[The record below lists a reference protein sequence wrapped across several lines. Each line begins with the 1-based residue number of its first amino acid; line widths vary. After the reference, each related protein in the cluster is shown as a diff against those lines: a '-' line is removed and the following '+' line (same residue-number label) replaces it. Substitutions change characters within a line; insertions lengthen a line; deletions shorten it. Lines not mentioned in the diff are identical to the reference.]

1 MANGALKV
9 GTITTSTGSGTITI
23 GQSGETITIPSGVT
37 QTNIGGVMTPAFE
50 ANMSAD
56 QTVSDD
62 TVTKVQ
68 FDTERFDT
76 DSCYDNST
84 NYRFTPTTAGK
95 YYVYSTIRS
104 DSTSNSTV
112 AQVDIIIYKNGSAYS
127 SAGSNFSTN
136 YIAEHAPTITNVIDF
151 NGSSDYV
158 EIFVRNNAT
167 GGTLKVQADT
177 FTSSATFGA
186 YKLIGV

>member
-1 MANGALKV
+1 MASIIKANKLQDFAGNELLTSDGSGNFTLQDK
-9 GTITTSTGSGTITI
+9 ITTNNSGLLK
-23 GQSGETITIPSGVT
+23 
-37 QTNIGGVMTPAFE
+37 NTPAFE

-62 TVTKVQ
+62 TLTKVQ

-112 AQVDIIIYKNGSAYS
+112 AQVDVIIYKNGSAYS

-136 YIAEHAPTITNVIDF
+136 YIAEHAPTVTNVIDF

-186 YKLIGV
+186 YKLIGA